1 MKIESRTQ
9 IHCPEKNREGRM
21 DGWEQSKTFLKKE
34 NLEGRRRGTRLYTAN
49 GRRLK
54 TFLFN
59 LAEEVLRGS
68 RNF

>member
-1 MKIESRTQ
+1 
-9 IHCPEKNREGRM
+9 M